1 MKVLHYVNENSLSWG
16 RSWVSLLERLEKI
29 GVENVVVCKSGKT
42 LSGILQQSNMRCI
55 KADVLFADLP
65 ATAYKFAQALRSAA
79 PHLIHTRLSSGA
91 RIGGWWGRK
100 LGIPVLSTLD
110 KFAKIKYYRD
120 CTLLAACSEAVR
132 RDAIDKGFPRGR
144 TTVIYNSLDCP
155 RYRPNEAAG
164 QETRKKLKIPSD
176 WLLLTAAGRFDEGK
190 GFELLLR
197 SYKDFSLTDTGLGTK
212 LLLLGDGPYRD
223 RLEKLVLE
231 LDMAEKVIMPGFVED
246 VRPWLWGSDIFVFP
260 SDRPDAF
267 GLSLLEAMAAGL
279 PVVAS
284 DCGGPGELVKD
295 GNSGLLV
302 PPGNESA
309 ICTALLKLAS
319 NPALRTS
326 LAEKAA
332 LRAGDFSVD
341 SVAAATAD
349 CYRKILSDGNVRYE

>member
-1 MKVLHYVNENSLSWG
+1 M
-16 RSWVSLLERLEKI
+16 
-29 GVENVVVCKSGKT
+29 
-42 LSGILQQSNMRCI
+42 
-55 KADVLFADLP
+55 
-65 ATAYKFAQALRSAA
+65 
-79 PHLIHTRLSSGA
+79 
-91 RIGGWWGRK
+91 
-100 LGIPVLSTLD
+100 
-110 KFAKIKYYRD
+110 
-120 CTLLAACSEAVR
+120 
-132 RDAIDKGFPRGR
+132 
-144 TTVIYNSLDCP
+144 
-155 RYRPNEAAG
+155 
-164 QETRKKLKIPSD
+164 
-176 WLLLTAAGRFDEGK
+176 LTAAGRFDEGK

-197 SYKDFSLTDTGLGTK
+197 SYKNFSLTEAGRRTK

>member
-1 MKVLHYVNENSLSWG
+1 MKVLHYVNENSLSWV
-16 RSWVSLLERLEKI
+16 RSWVRLLERLEKL

-42 LSGILQQSNMRCI
+42 LGGILQQNNIRCI
-55 KADVLFADLP
+55 EADVLFADLP
-65 ATAYKFAQALRSAA
+65 ATAFKFAQAVRSTA

-100 LGIPVLSTLD
+100 LGIPVFSTLD

-132 RDAIDKGFPRGR
+132 HYAIDNGFPRER
-144 TTVIYNSLDCP
+144 TTVIYNSLDYT
-155 RYRPNEAAG
+155 RYRLNKAVG

-176 WLLLTAAGRFDEGK
+176 WLLITASGRFDEGK

-197 SYKDFSLTDTGLGTK
+197 SYKNFSLTEAGRRTK

-223 RLEKLVLE
+223 RLEKLALE
-231 LDMAEKVIMPGFVED
+231 LDIAEKVIMPGFVED

-267 GLSLLEAMAAGL
+267 GLSLLEAMAAEL
-279 PVVAS
+279 PLVAS

-295 GNSGLLV
+295 GKSGLLV

-309 ICTALLKLAS
+309 LCSALLKLATDH
-319 NPALRTS
+319 ALQTS
-326 LAEKAA
+326 LAEKAV

-349 CYRKILSDGNVRYE
+349 CYRKILEDGNV